1 MGGLLLV
8 PHHIVTEYGIELWV
22 IFDNPI
28 LETEKFFIST
38 QLLPYSLF
46 RLRILLRLV
55 GLNDSPEIVDNCY
68 YIFNKMLFFGVSEM
82 FCAIMKT
89 RQQLNGLAVGIIVGD
104 CDKQRLLVQQ
114 VYTLFYFIF
123 DINS

>member
-68 YIFNKMLFFGVSEM
+68 YIFNKMRDNSSTVLRWASSSETATTRDCLFNKSIR
-82 FCAIMKT
+82 CSISSS
-89 RQQLNGLAVGIIVGD
+89 
-104 CDKQRLLVQQ
+104 
-114 VYTLFYFIF
+114 TLTVKGFRIL
-123 DINS
+123 S